1 MGYKRWFSGFGLR
14 FELREFLTQKT
25 AQPLTTVVVSSSSR
39 RDIDIYVTV

>member
-1 MGYKRWFSGFGLR
+1 MSYELAFSGFGLR

-25 AQPLTTVVVSSSSR
+25 AQPLTTVVVSSSSS